1 MVVHYDSWDFRFLI
15 HEPFSS
21 FLPNPTFQFE
31 DIGWSKSLV
40 NWQPTRIGANLSTR
54 LPPINF
60 FARSP
65 LQKPFLLWLTK
76 KHWKCC
82 PPSKQSPLN
91 EEGGPP
97 ATSMKMH
104 PKE

>member
-1 MVVHYDSWDFRFLI
+1 MVVHYDSWNFRFLI

-60 FARSP
+60 FSTS

-82 PPSKQSPLN
+82 PPSEQSPLN